1 MTLANSTDDV
11 LHSLEDGRID
21 AAVLRADV
29 IAHAQRR
36 GLLNT
41 TAFKYVDAVSKA

>member
-1 MTLANSTDDV
+1 MADSTDTI

-21 AAVLRADV
+21 AAILRSDV

-36 GLLNT
+36 GLLNA
-41 TAFKYVDAVSKA
+41 TAFKYVDAVSKFDE